1 MPSPTS
7 AIALNETTTLDGLLR
22 DRAAAT
28 PQQISHIDFVPKTNQ
43 RREYTWS
50 QMLDQVAR
58 WQAALQTENLQA
70 GDRVAIMLR
79 NCVEWVWFDQ
89 AALGMGLVVVP
100 LYTVDRAENVA
111 YILDDA
117 SVKILLLETPEQW
130 KQLAALDK
138 KLPSLQ
144 RVLML
149 RPDENPVTDS
159 RVATVETWLP
169 SGTQSLLPSTT
180 EAHHLATI
188 VYTSGTTGKPKGV
201 MLTHANI
208 LSNVK
213 ALLACIDIY
222 ATDDVLSF
230 LPLSHMF
237 ERTVGYYVPVMQGVK
252 TTYSRS
258 VQLLADD
265 LINQCPTILIAV
277 PRIFELIQTKINSQL
292 LTRKPWQQKLF
303 ARAVE
308 IGWQRFH
315 WQQGRG
321 PWKPA
326 FLIWPLLDH
335 LVAKPVR
342 ERFGGRLRFAAS
354 GGAALSPAV
363 AKTFIAL
370 GIPILQGY
378 GMTECSPVLAFNAPA
393 DNVPESVGHILPG
406 IQSRLGPGDE
416 LQVKGPNIMQGYWN
430 HPQATRDIFTEDGW
444 LKTGDVVRVDASG
457 HVTITGRSKDIIVL
471 SNGEKV
477 PPSDMEMTI
486 MRDRLFEQVMIVGE
500 AKAFLSLVGVLN
512 REEWKALAASAGV
525 DEKDLS
531 ASAAEKLV
539 LKRVGQQIKSFP
551 GYAQIRRGIF
561 SLEPWSVENG
571 LLTPTLK
578 VRRPQVLAE
587 RAKQLDAIY
596 DSM

>member
-1 MPSPTS
+1 MP
-7 AIALNETTTLDGLLR
+7 AIALEHITTLDGLFR
-22 DRAAAT
+22 ERARLT
-28 PQQISHIDFVPKTNQ
+28 PNQISHVDFVPKTGE
-43 RREYTWS
+43 RRELSWS
-50 QMLDQVAR
+50 QMYAEIGR
-58 WQAALQTENLQA
+58 WQAALRAENLQP
-70 GDRVAIMLR
+70 GDRVAAMSR
-79 NCVEWVWFDQ
+79 NCIEWVCFDQ
-89 AALGMGLVVVP
+89 AALALGLVLVP

-111 YILDDA
+111 YILQDA
-117 SVKILLLETPEQW
+117 GVKILLLETPEQW
-130 KQLAALDK
+130 KQLAALDDK
-138 KLPSLQ
+138 IECLQ
-144 RVLML
+144 RVLLL
-149 RPDENPVTDS
+149 RPGENFVSDT
-159 RVATVETWLP
+159 RVILAETWLP
-169 SGTQSLLPSTT
+169 KSEYTVQHVT
-180 EAHHLATI
+180 EDGNRLATI

-201 MLTHANI
+201 MLTHQNI
-208 LSNVK
+208 LSNIQ

-222 ATDDVLSF
+222 PTDEVLSF

-237 ERTVGYYVPVMQGVK
+237 ERTVGYYVPVMRGVK

-258 VQLLADD
+258 AQLLADD
-265 LINQCPTILIAV
+265 LVNQRPTILIAV
-277 PRIFELIQTKINSQL
+277 PRIFELIQAKINSQL

-303 ARAVE
+303 AWAVE

-315 WQQGRG
+315 WQQGRAS
-321 PWKPA
+321 WKPS

-342 ERFGGRLRFAAS
+342 ARFGGRLRFAAS
-354 GGAALSPAV
+354 GGAALSPSI

-393 DNVPESVGHILPG
+393 DNLPESVGHILPG
-406 IQSRLGPGDE
+406 IQSRLGSGDE

-430 HPQATRDIFTEDGW
+430 HPQATRDIFTDDGW

-457 HVTITGRSKDIIVL
+457 HISITGRSKDIIVL

-477 PPSDMEMTI
+477 PPSDMEMAI

-500 AKAFLSLVGVLN
+500 GKAFLSMVGVLN
-512 REEWKALAASAGV
+512 REEWKVLAAGAGV
-525 DEKDLS
+525 EEKDLA

-551 GYAQIRRGIF
+551 GYAQIRRGLF

-578 VRRPQVLAE
+578 VRRRQVLAE
-587 RAKQLDAIY
+587 RGKQLAAIY
-596 DSM
+596 DAM